1 MGEHTKEQFCW
12 LLFIFTGLHWT
23 LVVAHRSF
31 DLSCGLWNPVPQPGM
46 IGPPAL
52 GMHPWITREVSTQ
65 CIQDR
70 SKAQSKEGNMDV
82 LTSEERSRGSL
93 DHLHWGHV
101 VSLANH
107 LISCPF
113 LT

>member
-70 SKAQSKEGNMDV
+70 SKAQSKEGTW
-82 LTSEERSRGSL
+82 TSSLVRSAQGQFGSL
-93 DHLHWGHV
+93 TLGPCCF
-101 VSLANH
+101 SG
-107 LISCPF
+107 
-113 LT
+113 